1 MEDPVVDRS
10 LRLLRLDKRH
20 KMATMTMRMSTN
32 PATAIPM
39 AKSL

>member
-10 LRLLRLDKRH
+10 FLLLRFERRH
-20 KMATMTMRMSTN
+20 KMAMMTIRMSTN

-39 AKSL
+39 AKSR